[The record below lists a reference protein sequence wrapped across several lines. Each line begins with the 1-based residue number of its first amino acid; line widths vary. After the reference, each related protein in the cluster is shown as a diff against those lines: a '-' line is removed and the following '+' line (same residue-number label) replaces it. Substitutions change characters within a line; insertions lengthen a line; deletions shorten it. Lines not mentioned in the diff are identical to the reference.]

1 MSEFETQIDSLL
13 LRIAALLTA
22 RGWRMAT
29 AESCTGGWIAKCCTD
44 MAGSSDW
51 FDRAYVTY
59 SYRAKEQ
66 MLGVSHEDLLNHGAV
81 SDKIARQMAVGAKK
95 HSNVAITVS
104 ATGIAGPGGGM
115 PGKPVGLVH
124 FGWCIDDQ
132 PAICD
137 AMIFE
142 GDRQSVR
149 QQTVV
154 HALEGIVTRLD
165 SAS

>member
-1 MSEFETQIDSLL
+1 MSEFETQVDSLL
-13 LRIAALLTA
+13 QRIAALLTA

-44 MAGSSDW
+44 VVGSSDW

-66 MLGVSHEDLLNHGAV
+66 MLGVSHDDLLNHGAV
-81 SDKIARQMAVGAKK
+81 SDEIARQMAVGAKK
-95 HSNVAITVS
+95 HSNVAVTVS

-137 AMIFE
+137 AKIFE

-154 HALEGIVTRLD
+154 HALEGIVTRLG

>member
-1 MSEFETQIDSLL
+1 MSEFETQVERLL
-13 LRIAALLTA
+13 MKIAPLLSA
-22 RGWRMAT
+22 RNWRLAT

-44 MAGSSDW
+44 MEGSSAW
-51 FDRAYVTY
+51 FDRGYITY

-66 MLGVSHEDLLNHGAV
+66 MLGVSHDDLLEFGAV
-81 SDKIARQMAVGAKK
+81 SEQIARQMAAGAKT
-95 HSNVAITVS
+95 HSQAAVTVS

-132 PAICD
+132 PVACD
-137 AMIFE
+137 AQVFE

-149 QQTVV
+149 QHTVL
-154 HALEGIVTRLD
+154 HALQGVFERLKAQ
-165 SAS
+165 S